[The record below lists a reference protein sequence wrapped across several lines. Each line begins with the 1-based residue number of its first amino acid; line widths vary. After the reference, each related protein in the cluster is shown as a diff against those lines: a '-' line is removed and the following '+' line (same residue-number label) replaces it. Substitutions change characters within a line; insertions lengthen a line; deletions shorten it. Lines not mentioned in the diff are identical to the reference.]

1 MLPTP
6 SSMEAGSARPTHCPC
21 RERAEGS
28 LPKDVLDLKA
38 LCFIYFD
45 YMSASTLYLF
55 LYYSV
60 SFKIISGYHRDES

>member
-45 YMSASTLYLF
+45 SVIYAYGIKST
-55 LYYSV
+55 S
-60 SFKIISGYHRDES
+60 